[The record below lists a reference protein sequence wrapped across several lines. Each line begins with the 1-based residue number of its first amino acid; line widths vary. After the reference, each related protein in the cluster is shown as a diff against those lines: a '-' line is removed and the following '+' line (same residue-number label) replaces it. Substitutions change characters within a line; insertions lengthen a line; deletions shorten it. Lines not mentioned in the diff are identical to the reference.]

1 MPAVEVGRVCVK
13 TTGRE
18 ADKKCVIVD
27 VVDKNFVLVTGPRSA
42 SGVKRRR
49 VNVNHLKLTEE
60 IVKIKRGA
68 TDEEVAQAL
77 GVPEKTEKTEK
88 PEKLEKIEKPK
99 ESEKPKEP
107 KEIEKPEESEKPEK
121 IEKPKKPKK
130 KKVE

>member
-1 MPAVEVGRVCVK
+1 VK

-77 GVPEKTEKTEK
+77 GVPEKTEKTKK

-130 KKVE
+130 KKAE